1 MNAIFRFAHTCC
13 VYVIV
18 LVAAVSV
25 AQASDSLRLTMEGQL
40 LIDDFPIAPD
50 PPLDEVL
57 GLQVGDPV
65 VLTFEFDS
73 TIPPDGRLNLQK
85 VEADIGVLNFQ
96 PERLMNVLVRALPT
110 GNSGISFNVLFITF
124 QESSQNH
131 INLLPISALPLLIDF
146 ETGDIGADPNSFPAD
161 LSFADISVFQSGVLG
176 LVEDENIGDVISSS
190 NFLRIDLTNVTVT
203 AIPDVLLGDVNCD
216 GVVDLL
222 DVVPFVAAIA
232 DGEFLE
238 KADINQDG
246 ELNLLDVGPFV
257 DLLSN

>member
-1 MNAIFRFAHTCC
+1 MNVVFRFAQSCF

-40 LIDDFPIAPD
+40 LIDDIPIVPG

-96 PERLMNVLVRALPT
+96 TERLMNVLVRALPT
-110 GNSGISFNVLFITF
+110 GNSGISFNVLFLDF
-124 QESSQNH
+124 QESSQNN
-131 INLLPISALPLLIDF
+131 INLVPITAIPLLIDF
-146 ETGDIGADPNSFPAD
+146 ETVDIGADPNGFPAD
-161 LSFADISVFQSGVLG
+161 LSFADISAFSSGTLG
-176 LVEDENIGDVISSS
+176 LLEDDDIGVVISSS
-190 NFLRIDLTNVTVT
+190 NILRIDLTNVTVT
-203 AIPDVLLGDVNCD
+203 AIPDVVLGDVNCD

-222 DVVPFVAAIA
+222 DVAPFVAAIA
-232 DGEFLE
+232 NGEFLA

-246 ELNLLDVGPFV
+246 EVNLMDVDPFV
-257 DLLSN
+257 DLLSG